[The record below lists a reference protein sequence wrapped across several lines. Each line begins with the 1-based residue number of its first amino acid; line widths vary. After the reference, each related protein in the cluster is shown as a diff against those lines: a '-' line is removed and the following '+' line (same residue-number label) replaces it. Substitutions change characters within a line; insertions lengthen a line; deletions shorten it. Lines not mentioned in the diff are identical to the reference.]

1 VNEQLSRVID
11 VHSLHMVDS
20 GVRPAGAD
28 IDVTSRITS
37 APGSGE
43 SRNAR
48 SSALCLIMPVI
59 EAQCA
64 SILVPHDHG
73 YINHERVS

>member
-1 VNEQLSRVID
+1 
-11 VHSLHMVDS
+11 MAGS

-28 IDVTSRITS
+28 IDGTSRITS

-59 EAQCA
+59 EAQCV
-64 SILVPHDHG
+64 SILVSHDHG
-73 YINHERVS
+73 HINHERVS